1 MSSDPYPFLSYVA
14 LVVVEF
20 SPSIFYS
27 LPLLKL
33 MQCKWE
39 LRDEN
44 FEETLFLL
52 SQLKGYR
59 YNYSII
65 NIGIAI
71 IFGSQTFD
79 S

>member
-14 LVVVEF
+14 LVVVES

-39 LRDEN
+39 LRDEKL
-44 FEETLFLL
+44 EETLFCEANLKVKDTIIALL
-52 SQLKGYR
+52 
-59 YNYSII
+59 I
-65 NIGIAI
+65 
-71 IFGSQTFD
+71 
-79 S
+79 